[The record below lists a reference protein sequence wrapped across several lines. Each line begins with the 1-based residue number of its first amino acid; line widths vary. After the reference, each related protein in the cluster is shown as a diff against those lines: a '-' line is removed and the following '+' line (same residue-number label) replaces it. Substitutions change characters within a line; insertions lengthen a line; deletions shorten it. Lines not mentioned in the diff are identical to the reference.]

1 MNKYAQALGRLAK
14 GIPKNYSPEERKRR
28 SDWMKSLNKRG
39 RQNVDIMD
47 ATDTCVT
54 CFSISVLEKKVKKL
68 EDIVIANPLFKKE

>member
-1 MNKYAQALGRLAK
+1 MAIYK
-14 GIPKNYSPEERKRR
+14 GDCPEC
-28 SDWMKSLNKRG
+28 G